1 MLVAVHLGMAI
12 AMVVEEE
19 EVVVGVDT
27 VVVAVVEEVDDIEGR
42 FYWPLVSDGLAVCA
56 CVWMGLGVGLEI
68 LS

>member
-1 MLVAVHLGMAI
+1 MAVHLGMAI

>member
-1 MLVAVHLGMAI
+1 MAVHLGMAI
-12 AMVVEEE
+12 AMVVVE
-19 EVVVGVDT
+19 EVAVGVDT
-27 VVVAVVEEVDDIEGR
+27 VVVVAAVEEVDDIEGR